1 MDVKKCTVCNIKI
14 DEDNYKKDRN
24 ICENFYNINRK
35 KYYNKEKKIEK
46 PKVDNVNN
54 PNNNI
59 VSKFENHRYVNI
71 GPSNVGKTYY
81 MLKVLEKIG
90 DKRPI
95 HIITRSPNQY
105 PNYKTSNEIKPIN
118 KYKGSVVIF
127 DDMLGAKNSSQI
139 DEFFTRGRHEDLDNY
154 YISQSYFGLPR
165 QSIRNNSDR
174 LLLFKQTL
182 RDVQSMY
189 YDIGAYDMNYDEF
202 KQMCHKAWDEKF
214 NYLCIDITKN
224 KNDGKY
230 RIFNES
236 KNTYIECICE
246 SEAFEI
252 LLSYS
257 YKGTITILLSYFY
270 KSIITI
276 LLSYSYKCNYI

>member
-1 MDVKKCTVCNIKI
+1 MIDENNYLKHRTICKKCHN
-14 DEDNYKKDRN
+14 
-24 ICENFYNINRK
+24 ENRRK
-35 KYYNKEKKIEK
+35 NNNTLPPNFE
-46 PKVDNVNN
+46 NVNN
-54 PNNNI
+54 KKKFKINSNNDNNDI
-59 VSKFENHRYVNI
+59 VSKFENHRHVII

-81 MLKVLEKIG
+81 MLKLLEKIS
-90 DKRPI
+90 DQRPI

-139 DEFFTRGRHEDLDNY
+139 DEFFTRGRHEDINVH

-174 LLLFKQTL
+174 LILFKQTL

-189 YDIGAYDMNYDEF
+189 YDIGAYDMNYNEF
-202 KQMCHKAWDEKF
+202 KEMCHKAWDERY
-214 NYLCIDITKN
+214 NYLCIDMTKY

-236 KNTYIECICE
+236 KTTYIDCIPE
-246 SEAFEI
+246 SEHF
-252 LLSYS
+252 
-257 YKGTITILLSYFY
+257 
-270 KSIITI
+270 
-276 LLSYSYKCNYI
+276 